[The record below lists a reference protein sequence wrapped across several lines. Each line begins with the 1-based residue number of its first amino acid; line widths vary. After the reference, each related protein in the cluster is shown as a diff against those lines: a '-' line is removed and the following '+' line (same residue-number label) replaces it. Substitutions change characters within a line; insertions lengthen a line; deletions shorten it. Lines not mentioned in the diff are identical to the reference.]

1 MKLTTKTILYYLVIS
16 LPLLVIAGI
25 VSYLLIKTELRDSTD
40 EYLWKEKLNA
50 EKIIS
55 SLQSPAIIYL
65 NPDSLSKVIPVTE
78 SRKGY
83 TYADSTIYDQFEEE
97 ELNYRILKA
106 YYNAGTQNY
115 LIVISKSTLEDDD
128 LMESLFKSFVLIVLL
143 LVLAFFVLNWILSKT
158 LWKPFYNTVEQLNN
172 YEIKNHSVIKFE
184 SPYTK
189 EFKELNQSLT
199 VMTEKIFTDYIQQKE
214 FTENASHEMQTPL
227 AVIKANIGLLMQSPN
242 ISEEDMNLIQSLENS
257 VKKLTSLNKTL
268 LLLSKIENNQFIE
281 TSNVQLNDLVAK
293 VLDNYIEAI
302 DLKHIETEFNNTSHL
317 DVYMNPMLAEILIG
331 NLIQNAV
338 RHNKTGGKIKVE
350 LLKDS
355 LIVSNTGDALAI
367 NPSELFLRFKKNDA
381 SKESLGLGLSIVQ
394 SILNLYNFKIDYS
407 FKEGF
412 HVFCIKF
419 N

>member
-1 MKLTTKTILYYLVIS
+1 MKLTTKTILYYLLIS
-16 LPLLVIAGI
+16 LPLLVVSGI

-50 EKIIS
+50 EKVIS
-55 SLQSPAIIYL
+55 SLQTPTIIYL
-65 NPDSLSKVIPVTE
+65 NPDSLSKAIPVTE

-106 YYNAGTQNY
+106 YYNKGTQNY
-115 LIVISKSTLEDDD
+115 LIIVSKSTLEDDD
-128 LMESLFKSFVLIVLL
+128 LMESLLKSFGLIVVL
-143 LVLAFFVLNWILSKT
+143 LVVAFFVLNWVLSKT
-158 LWKPFYNTVEQLNN
+158 LWKPFYKTVEQLNN

-184 SPYTK
+184 SPTTI

-199 VMTEKIFTDYIQQKE
+199 AMTEKIFTDYIQQKE

-242 ISEEDMNLIQSLENS
+242 MSEEDLNLIESIDNS
-257 VKKLTSLNKTL
+257 VKKLSSLNKTL

-281 TSNVQLNDLVAK
+281 TTDIQINEVVAK
-293 VLDNYIEAI
+293 LLDNYTEAV
-302 DLKHIETEFNNTSHL
+302 DLKHIEVEFNNSFHVT
-317 DVYMNPMLAEILIG
+317 VNMNAMLAEILIG

-338 RHNKTGGKIKVE
+338 RHNKPGGRIKVE
-350 LLKDS
+350 LLRDS
-355 LIVSNTGDALAI
+355 LIVSNTGDTLAV

-381 SKESLGLGLSIVQ
+381 SIESLGLGLSIVQ

-407 FKEGF
+407 FKKGF
-412 HVFCIKF
+412 HTFCVKF